1 MTRFDGRLQNAKQKQ
16 HSKPDSSQKKTKSQS
31 DMQASGHLDSNPS
44 SKMERSPKGKSSNS
58 QYLRTTLYLSKAL
71 HKRLKMG
78 ALEHDMEMSD
88 IAEAAI
94 SEWLD
99 NHS

>member
-1 MTRFDGRLQNAKQKQ
+1 
-16 HSKPDSSQKKTKSQS
+16 
-31 DMQASGHLDSNPS
+31 
-44 SKMERSPKGKSSNS
+44 MERSPKGKSSSS